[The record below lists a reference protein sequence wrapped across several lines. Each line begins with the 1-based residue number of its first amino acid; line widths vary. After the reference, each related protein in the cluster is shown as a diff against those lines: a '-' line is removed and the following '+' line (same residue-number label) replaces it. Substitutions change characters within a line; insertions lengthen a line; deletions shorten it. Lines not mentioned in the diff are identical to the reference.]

1 MSRIVDELKQ
11 VFDLGGVSWKQLT
24 QRVFACVRKTN
35 CVGNAA
41 ALAYYFLFSLFPFLL
56 FLTALLA
63 YLPMNNLLEQMI
75 ALLAQVMPGEAH
87 QLVRHY
93 IDGLLAQPRSGVLSF
108 GILFALW
115 TASNAVTAIC
125 DGLNHAYGVEEG
137 RPFWKVRALALLLTI
152 GLSVFLIASIVLLI
166 FGPQIGGYIAG
177 WVGLGEIFQ
186 TAWNILRWPVILI
199 LVTTAVAIIYYYAPD
214 VEQRWQWITPGSV
227 FAVLS
232 WLLASLGFSYY
243 VNNFGSYDKTYGSI
257 GAIIVLL
264 TWMYAS
270 GLVILVGG
278 VINAQ
283 IEHANPAGK
292 SPGEKR
298 QPRRQMAGRSR
309 LSTNGTALRYP

>member
-1 MSRIVDELKQ
+1 MARIIEELKQ
-11 VFDLGGVSWKQLT
+11 VFDLGGVSWKELGR
-24 QRVFACVRKTN
+24 RVFDCVQRTN
-35 CVGNAA
+35 CIGNAA

-56 FLTALLA
+56 FFTALLA
-63 YLPMNNLLEQMI
+63 YLPVANLLEQMM

-87 QLVRHY
+87 QLVRNY
-93 IDGLLAQPRSGVLSF
+93 LNDLLKQPRSGVLSF

-115 TASNAVTAIC
+115 TASNAMTAVS

-137 RPFWKVRALALLLTI
+137 RPFWKVRGLAVLLTI
-152 GLSVFLIASIVLLI
+152 GLCVFIIASIVLLI

-186 TAWNILRWPVILI
+186 TAWNILRWPVILV
-199 LVTTAVAIIYYYAPD
+199 LVTTAVAAIYYYAPD
-214 VEQRWQWITPGSV
+214 VEQQWKWITPGSV
-227 FAVLS
+227 FAVIM
-232 WLLASLGFSYY
+232 WVLLSLGFSYY

-270 GLVILVGG
+270 GLAILVGG

-283 IEHANPAGK
+283 IEHANPLGK
-292 SPGEKR
+292 SPGEKQ
-298 QPRRQMAGRSR
+298 QPPDQVRFIPPPSA
-309 LSTNGTALRYP
+309 NGSALQYP

>member
-1 MSRIVDELKQ
+1 MVKELKQ
-11 VFDLGGVSWKQLT
+11 VFGLGGLSWRELGG
-24 QRVFACVRKTN
+24 RVFTCVQNTN

-56 FLTALLA
+56 FLTALMA
-63 YLPMNNLLEQMI
+63 YLPVTTLLEQMM

-87 QLVRHY
+87 RLVGSY
-93 IDGLLAQPRSGVLSF
+93 LDGLLAQPRAGVLSF

-125 DGLNHAYGVEEG
+125 DGLNHAYAVEEG
-137 RPFWKVRALALLLTI
+137 RPFWKVRGLAVLLTI
-152 GLSVFLIASIVLLI
+152 GLSVFLIVSIVLLI

-177 WVGLGEIFQ
+177 WVGLGELFK
-186 TAWNILRWPVILI
+186 TAWNILRWPVILL
-199 LVTTAVAIIYYYAPD
+199 LVTSAIAVIYFYAPD

-227 FAVLS
+227 FAVLT
-232 WLLASLGFSYY
+232 WTLASLGFSYY

-264 TWMYAS
+264 TWMYVS

-298 QPRRQMAGRSR
+298 QPRRPARSHPPPSSDETV
-309 LSTNGTALRYP
+309 LHYPR

>member
-1 MSRIVDELKQ
+1 MLNELQQ
-11 VFDLGGVSWKQLT
+11 VFGLGGLSWRELGH
-24 QRVFACVRKTN
+24 RVFNCVQKTN

-63 YLPMNNLLEQMI
+63 YLPVTNLLEQMMS
-75 ALLAQVMPGEAH
+75 LLAQVMPGEAH
-87 QLVRHY
+87 QIVRNY
-93 IDGLLAQPRSGVLSF
+93 IDGLLAQPRGDVLSF

-125 DGLNHAYGVEEG
+125 DGLNHAYAVEEG
-137 RPFWKVRALALLLTI
+137 RPFWKVRGLAILLTV

-166 FGPQIGGYIAG
+166 FGPQIGRYIAD
-177 WVGLGEIFQ
+177 WVGLGDIFQ
-186 TAWNILRWPVILI
+186 TAWNVLRWPVILAM
-199 LVTTAVAIIYYYAPD
+199 VTLAMAVIYYYAPD
-214 VEQRWQWITPGSV
+214 VEQRWQWITPGSL
-227 FAVLS
+227 FAVLT
-232 WLLASLGFSYY
+232 WTLVSLGFSYY

-264 TWMYAS
+264 TWMYVS

-298 QPRRQMAGRSR
+298 QPRRFSRSGPR
-309 LSTNGTALRYP
+309 QSSNGTALRYPH